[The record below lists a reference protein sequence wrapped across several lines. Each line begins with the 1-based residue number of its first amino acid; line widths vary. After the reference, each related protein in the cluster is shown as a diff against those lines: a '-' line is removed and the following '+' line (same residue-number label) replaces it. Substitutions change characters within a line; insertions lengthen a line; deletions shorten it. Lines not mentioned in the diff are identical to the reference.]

1 VKKFL
6 TRVVATFREHLLSGL
21 SWNVVASVA
30 MQGSVLLASIIVARM
45 LGLVAFGSYALLVST
60 VMTVAAVAQ
69 GGSGLAATKLVGEF
83 LAFGPERVGRLLKAL
98 RIFAFATGA
107 IAAVLILALSEVLAL
122 DLFARPELIQS
133 LRLVALATFF
143 LVFASHQIGAL
154 QGFGAFREMSR
165 ASVLTG
171 ICHIVL
177 TSLGAYFGEV
187 TGALL
192 GFVAA
197 SALRAVF
204 FAYALRAV
212 RRANGVQDLV
222 VVAYDDFRPVWHF
235 AVPAGLAG
243 IVTMPCLWLVTV
255 LVSRLQD
262 GLALVAMLSVA
273 HQLRLAVLQLPSLLN
288 AVSFSVLSR
297 LKGRDEEG
305 GFRSIFWLNVGINAV
320 FSTLAVAVLIGLSDL
335 LLALYGREFGDGR
348 WLLVVV
354 LFSVIPESIAM
365 SIYQRIQSA
374 GRMWQSLFFIAIPR
388 DVGYLA
394 VSAMVVPQYG
404 VVAAAAAYLAAQ
416 ALGLAC
422 TAVLAYSLSRSE
434 FP

>member
-1 VKKFL
+1 
-6 TRVVATFREHLLSGL
+6 
-21 SWNVVASVA
+21 
-30 MQGSVLLASIIVARM
+30 
-45 LGLVAFGSYALLVST
+45 
-60 VMTVAAVAQ
+60 
-69 GGSGLAATKLVGEF
+69 
-83 LAFGPERVGRLLKAL
+83 
-98 RIFAFATGA
+98 
-107 IAAVLILALSEVLAL
+107 
-122 DLFARPELIQS
+122 
-133 LRLVALATFF
+133 
-143 LVFASHQIGAL
+143 
-154 QGFGAFREMSR
+154 
-165 ASVLTG
+165 
-171 ICHIVL
+171 
-177 TSLGAYFGEV
+177 
-187 TGALL
+187 
-192 GFVAA
+192 
-197 SALRAVF
+197 
-204 FAYALRAV
+204 
-212 RRANGVQDLV
+212 
-222 VVAYDDFRPVWHF
+222 
-235 AVPAGLAG
+235 
-243 IVTMPCLWLVTV
+243 VTMPCLWLVTV